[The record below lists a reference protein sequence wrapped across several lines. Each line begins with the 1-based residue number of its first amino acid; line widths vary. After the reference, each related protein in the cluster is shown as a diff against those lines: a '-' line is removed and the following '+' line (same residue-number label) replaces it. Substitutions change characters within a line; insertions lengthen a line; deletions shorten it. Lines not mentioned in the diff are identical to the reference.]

1 MSHPWVTDE
10 GRVPLHSCADMG
22 LGLIE
27 VTAQEQLGAIDRASV
42 VSMIRARLKEKSFRS
57 KEYLFQVV
65 SFVNLEF
72 ELVPELILRSLLRVC
87 ASKSSIDLLHGCSL
101 C

>member
-1 MSHPWVTDE
+1 
-10 GRVPLHSCADMG
+10 MG

-65 SFVNLEF
+65 SAGESLGVHVTRSG
-72 ELVPELILRSLLRVC
+72 LVLAVCCDGRNSCGCWLLICAMLVCVLLL
-87 ASKSSIDLLHGCSL
+87 SK
-101 C
+101 

>member
-1 MSHPWVTDE
+1 
-10 GRVPLHSCADMG
+10 MG

-65 SFVNLEF
+65 SARAWLALNVVRWYWHSAVYAHGRWSITAAAAGCFFVRCWH
-72 ELVPELILRSLLRVC
+72 VV
-87 ASKSSIDLLHGCSL
+87 A
-101 C
+101 